1 MFKKLINDEKSEEWN
16 ILMFTLITFAI
27 YFLIF
32 TPIVIFGMMQDPE
45 GLEILMYQPKT
56 DAEKIVETCAQIRSV
71 LEFVILGI
79 ILEFN
84 RRKNSMKF
92 KISDEKATKFLIY
105 FCITMLIYV
114 VLQTVGVIF
123 S

>member
-45 GLEILMYQPKT
+45 GLEILMYQPET

-71 LEFVILGI
+71 LEFVIWGI

>member
-45 GLEILMYQPKT
+45 GLEILMYQPET
-56 DAEKIVETCAQIRSV
+56 DAEKIVETCAQIRRV

-92 KISDEKATKFLIY
+92 RISDEKATKFLIY

>member
-16 ILMFTLITFAI
+16 ILMYTLISFAV
-27 YFLIF
+27 YFIIF

-45 GLEILMYQPKT
+45 GLEILMYQPET
-56 DAEKIVETCAQIRSV
+56 TAEKIVETCAQIRSI
-71 LEFVILGI
+71 LEFIILGI

-84 RRKNSMKF
+84 RRKKSLKF
-92 KISDEKATKFLIY
+92 KISDDKATKFLVY
-105 FCITMLIYV
+105 FCATMLVYV

-123 S
+123 A

>member
-45 GLEILMYQPKT
+45 GLEILMYQPET

-105 FCITMLIYV
+105 FCITMVIYV

>member
-1 MFKKLINDEKSEEWN
+1 
-16 ILMFTLITFAI
+16 MFTLITFAI

-45 GLEILMYQPKT
+45 GLEILMYQPET

>member
-45 GLEILMYQPKT
+45 GLEILMYQPET

>member
-45 GLEILMYQPKT
+45 GLEILMYQPET

-92 KISDEKATKFLIY
+92 RISDEKATKFLIY

>member
-56 DAEKIVETCAQIRSV
+56 DAEINEKLRCFLVRN
-71 LEFVILGI
+71 F
-79 ILEFN
+79 
-84 RRKNSMKF
+84 KF
-92 KISDEKATKFLIY
+92 HA
-105 FCITMLIYV
+105 
-114 VLQTVGVIF
+114 IF
-123 S
+123 SSVKL